1 MLRKRF
7 MVLET
12 NLPGVQIGHKGDH
25 FICTTQIGTKTQIFS
40 HPTKFRCTM
49 FDGLRVKLVAGE
61 DYYIIGEVHG

>member
-12 NLPGVQIGHKGDH
+12 NLPDVKTGHRGDH

-40 HPTKFRCTM
+40 HPNKFRCTM
-49 FDGLRVKLVAGE
+49 FDGIRVKLVEGAN
-61 DYYIIGEVHG
+61 YIIGEVHG